1 MKCLCPLTLIILIL
15 LPQTLPA
22 DSVPIRNIIVTGNEA
37 FSSEKILS
45 LMQSRV
51 GDDYDPNL
59 LRQDF
64 EWIASFYQM
73 HGYQFARVDE
83 EQLVFLKFS
92 DGVYL
97 RIYIDEGRIGRIT
110 IKGNTRTKTDVIRQ
124 ELLFKRGDVYMQD
137 DELESERILRRK
149 PYLGSA
155 EILATRDPET
165 KLILIEVEVTDL
177 WTFFP
182 ALDVPAF
189 SKDKTGFLV
198 ALSDSNVFGSGD
210 SGRLRYQQI
219 REEGE
224 DPRHLISGLY
234 RVFRLFDSHWEFDG
248 VYTQKRE
255 GISWEASLKRPLY
268 SLQTRWSAE
277 FTAAESVD
285 EVRWYEQGVKTAVF
299 TQSKQSESGQIIRS
313 FGDRRRQTQIALWT
327 VSERTHFDEIEKL
340 PASTVN
346 FQGRNTRLI
355 GVSLGHRKVNF
366 VRTRFLNKM
375 GRVEDIGVGYGY
387 GVSIGRAHPLYGA
400 DRRET
405 RVSLF
410 LNASQAYQDLLF
422 VNGRTG
428 VTTRFLA
435 HEEGDSMFQA
445 SIKAVRKNLF
455 LRQTLAARISAEMQF
470 GLEGEQQVLLGGN
483 SGLRGY
489 DPRQFSGTKR
499 IRLNLESRTIFW
511 EHPLIVVGSAIF
523 ADVGYIWTGDAVDI
537 GTPKRSVGFG
547 LRLGLPKLSGSRV
560 YRADLAYPLDGPE
573 KPSLIPVF
581 TYAIGHAF

>member
-1 MKCLCPLTLIILIL
+1 MKCLCPLVLIILIL
-15 LPQTLPA
+15 LLQTLPA
-22 DSVPIRNIIVTGNEA
+22 NAAPIRNIIVTGNEA

-45 LMQSRV
+45 LMQSQV
-51 GDDYDPNL
+51 GDDYDPDL

-73 HGYQFARVDE
+73 HGFQFARVDT
-83 EQLVFLKFS
+83 EQLVLLTFS

-97 RIYIDEGRIGRIT
+97 RIYIDEGIIGKIT
-110 IKGNTRTKTDVIRQ
+110 VKGNERTKSYVIRQ
-124 ELLFKRGDVYMQD
+124 ELLFEVGEVYIQD

-155 EILATRDPET
+155 EIIATRDPET
-165 KLILIEVEVTDL
+165 NLILIDVEVTDL

-198 ALSDSNVFGSGD
+198 ALSDSNVLGSGD
-210 SGRLRYQQI
+210 SARLRYQQI

-277 FTAAESVD
+277 FTAAESRD
-285 EVRWYEQGVKTAVF
+285 EARWYEQGVKTAVF
-299 TQSKQSESGQIIRS
+299 TQSRQSESGQIIRS
-313 FGDRRRQTQIALWT
+313 FGNRRRQTQIALWT
-327 VSERTHFDEIEKL
+327 VSERTYFDEIERS
-340 PASTVN
+340 PSSTAN

-366 VRTRFLNKM
+366 IRTRFLNKM

-387 GVSIGRAHPLYGA
+387 GVSIGRAHPFYGA

-405 RVSLF
+405 RVSLL

-422 VNGRTG
+422 VNGRAG
-428 VTTRFLA
+428 VTTRFVA
-435 HEEGDSMFQA
+435 HEEEDSVFQA

-470 GLEGEQQVLLGGN
+470 GLEGQQQVLLGGN

-511 EHPLIVVGSAIF
+511 EHSLIVIGSAIF
-523 ADVGYIWTGDAVDI
+523 ADVGYIWTGDTSDI
-537 GTPKRSVGFG
+537 GIPRRSVGFG

>member
-1 MKCLCPLTLIILIL
+1 MKCLCPLALIILIL

-22 DSVPIRNIIVTGNEA
+22 DAAPIRNIIVTGNEA
-37 FSSEKILS
+37 FSGEKILS
-45 LMQSRV
+45 LMQSQV
-51 GDDYDPNL
+51 GDDYDSDL

-73 HGYQFARVDE
+73 HGYQFARVDT
-83 EQLVFLKFS
+83 EQLVLLTFS

-97 RIYIDEGRIGRIT
+97 RIYIDEGIIGKIT
-110 IKGNTRTKTDVIRQ
+110 VKGNERTKSYVIRQ
-124 ELLFKRGDVYMQD
+124 ELLFEVGEVYIQD

-155 EILATRDPET
+155 EIIATRDPET
-165 KLILIEVEVTDL
+165 NLILIDVEVTDL

-198 ALSDSNVFGSGD
+198 ALSDSNVLGSGD
-210 SGRLRYQQI
+210 SARLRYQQI

-234 RVFRLFDSHWEFDG
+234 KVFRLFDSHWEFDG

-285 EVRWYEQGVKTAVF
+285 EARWYEQGVKTAVF
-299 TQSKQSESGQIIRS
+299 TQSRQSESGQIIRS
-313 FGDRRRQTQIALWT
+313 FGNRRRQTQIALWM
-327 VSERTHFDEIEKL
+327 VSERTYFNEIERS
-340 PASTVN
+340 PSSTVN
-346 FQGRNTRLI
+346 FQDRNTKMI

-366 VRTRFLNKM
+366 IRTRFLNKM

-387 GVSIGRAHPLYGA
+387 SVSIGRAHPFYGA

-405 RVSLF
+405 RVSLL

-422 VNGRTG
+422 VNGRAG
-428 VTTRFLA
+428 VTTRFIA
-435 HEEGDSMFQA
+435 HEEEDSVFQA

-470 GLEGEQQVLLGGN
+470 GLEGQQQVLLGGN

-511 EHPLIVVGSAIF
+511 EHSLVVIGSAIF
-523 ADVGYIWTGDAVDI
+523 ADVGYIWTGDTSDI
-537 GTPKRSVGFG
+537 GIPRRSVGFG

>member
-1 MKCLCPLTLIILIL
+1 MKCLCPLILILLIL

-22 DSVPIRNIIVTGNEA
+22 NSVQIRNIIVTGNEV
-37 FSSEKILS
+37 FSSEEILN
-45 LMQSRV
+45 LIQSRA
-51 GDDYDPNL
+51 GGDYDPEL
-59 LRQDF
+59 LHQDF
-64 EWIASFYQM
+64 ERIADLYQE
-73 HGYQFARVDE
+73 HGYQFARVDP
-83 EQLVFLKFS
+83 EQLVVLEFS

-97 RIYIDEGRIGRIT
+97 RMYIDEGRIGRI
-110 IKGNTRTKTDVIRQ
+110 IIRGNSRTKTDVIRQ
-124 ELLFKRGDVYMQD
+124 ELLFKRGDVYIQD

-155 EILATRDPET
+155 EILATRDPST
-165 KLILIEVEVTDL
+165 NLILIEVEVTDL

-248 VYTQKRE
+248 IYTQKRE
-255 GISWEASLKRPLY
+255 GVSWEAGLKRPLY

-277 FTAAESVD
+277 FTASESVD
-285 EVRWYEQGVKTAVF
+285 EVRWYEQGAKTAVF
-299 TQSKQSESGQIIRS
+299 TRSKQAESGQITRS
-313 FGDRRRQTQIALWT
+313 FGDRRRQTQLAFWM
-327 VSERTHFDEIEKL
+327 VSERAHFDEIERT
-340 PASTVN
+340 PAATAN
-346 FQGRNTRLI
+346 FQDRDTKMI

-366 VRTRFLNKM
+366 IRTRFLDKM

-387 GVSIGRAHPLYGA
+387 GASIGRASPFFGA
-400 DRRET
+400 DRNET

-410 LNASQAYQDLLF
+410 LNASQAHRDLLF
-422 VNGRTG
+422 VNGRAG
-428 VTTRFLA
+428 VTTRFTA
-435 HEEGDSMFQA
+435 DEEEDSVFQA
-445 SIKAVRKNLF
+445 SIRAIRKNLF
-455 LRQTLAARISAEMQF
+455 LRQTLAARISTEMQF

-499 IRLNLESRTIFW
+499 IRFSVESRSIFK
-511 EHPLIVVGSAIF
+511 EHPLVVVGAALF
-523 ADVGYIWTGDAVDI
+523 ADVGYIWTGETSDI
-537 GTPKRSVGFG
+537 GIPKRSVGFG

-560 YRADLAYPLDGPE
+560 YRADLAYPLDGE
-573 KPSLIPVF
+573 GKPSLIPVF

>member
-1 MKCLCPLTLIILIL
+1 MKCLCPLVLIL
-15 LPQTLPA
+15 LIFLPQALPA
-22 DSVPIRNIIVTGNEA
+22 NSVQIRNIIVTGNEA
-37 FSSEKILS
+37 FSGEEILD

-51 GDDYDPNL
+51 GGDYDPAL

-64 EWIASFYQM
+64 ERVANLYQE
-73 HGYQFARVDE
+73 HGYQFARVDP
-83 EQLVFLKFS
+83 EQLVVLEFS

-97 RIYIDEGRIGRIT
+97 RMYIDEGRIGRI
-110 IKGNTRTKTDVIRQ
+110 IISGNSRTKTDVIRQ
-124 ELLFKRGDVYMQD
+124 ELLFKRGDVYIQD

-155 EILATRDPET
+155 EILATRDPST
-165 KLILIEVEVTDL
+165 NLILIEVEVTDL

-189 SKDKTGFLV
+189 SKDRTGFLV

-248 VYTQKRE
+248 IYTQKRE
-255 GISWEASLKRPLY
+255 GVSWEAGLKRPLY

-277 FTAAESVD
+277 FTASESVD

-299 TQSKQSESGQIIRS
+299 TRSKQAESGQITRS
-313 FGDRRRQTQIALWT
+313 FGDRRRQTQLALWM
-327 VSERTHFDEIEKL
+327 VSERAHFDEVERL
-340 PASTVN
+340 PSATAN
-346 FQGRNTRLI
+346 FQDRDTKMI

-366 VRTRFLNKM
+366 IRTRFLDKM

-387 GVSIGRAHPLYGA
+387 GASIGRASPFLGA
-400 DRRET
+400 DRNET
-405 RVSLF
+405 RVSLV
-410 LNASQAYQDLLF
+410 LNASQAHQDLLF
-422 VNGRTG
+422 VNGRAG
-428 VTTRFLA
+428 VTTRFTA
-435 HEEGDSMFQA
+435 GQEEDSVFQA
-445 SIKAVRKNLF
+445 SIRAIRKNLF
-455 LRQTLAARISAEMQF
+455 LRQTLAVRISTEMQF

-499 IRLNLESRTIFW
+499 IRFSVESRSIFK
-511 EHPLIVVGSAIF
+511 EHPLVVVGAAIF
-523 ADVGYIWTGDAVDI
+523 ADVGYIWTGDTSDI
-537 GTPKRSVGFG
+537 GIPKRSVGFG

-560 YRADLAYPLDGPE
+560 YRADLAYPLDGE
-573 KPSLIPVF
+573 GKPSLIPVF